1 MNCQEVQ
8 KVLLPFAD
16 GELSAEEAARVQAA
30 LVDCPD
36 CSAELAEIAAIRSLA
51 REAFE
56 ADVADVELDG
66 VFDGVMARLE
76 AEGALRTAVASAE
89 VATGAETAGVFER
102 LSAFMG
108 ELLRF
113 ERPMV
118 AFGMAAAVAAVVAGL
133 MFSNSEGPSV
143 VPGLAPQGQVADG
156 KTPAPTAHPRRD
168 MEIEVVAGRNAASVE
183 DFEAADGKVVIDHQN
198 DPDTPMVVWHIVDEG
213 ATTAPEKGL

>member
-16 GELSAEEAARVQAA
+16 GELGAEEAAAVRAA
-30 LVDCPD
+30 LASCPE
-36 CSAELAEIAAIRSLA
+36 CEAELAEIAAVRMWA

-56 ADVADVELDG
+56 ADVADVELGG

-76 AEGALRTAVASAE
+76 GEGALRGAPVAP
-89 VATGAETAGVFER
+89 VGAPEPPGFVER
-102 LSAFMG
+102 VSTWMG

-113 ERPMV
+113 ERPMA
-118 AFGMAAAVAAVVAGL
+118 AFAMAAAVAVLLAGVFL
-133 MFSNSEGPSV
+133 ASSDAPSVLPTPGAGPSV
-143 VPGLAPQGQVADG
+143 AQQQPSV
-156 KTPAPTAHPRRD
+156 THPRRD
-168 MEIEVVAGRNAASVE
+168 MEVEVVAGRNAASVE
-183 DFEAADGKVVIDHQN
+183 SFEAADGKVVIDHQN

>member
-16 GELSAEEAARVQAA
+16 GELGAEETARVQAA
-30 LVDCPD
+30 LADCPD
-36 CSAELAEIAAIRSLA
+36 CVAELDEIAAVRSLA

-56 ADVADVELDG
+56 ADVADVELGG

-76 AEGALRTAVASAE
+76 AEGALRGAATAAAATESAAS
-89 VATGAETAGVFER
+89 GGVFER
-102 LSAFMG
+102 FSEWMG
-108 ELLRF
+108 ELFRF
-113 ERPMV
+113 ERPV
-118 AFGMAAAVAAVVAGL
+118 AAFAMAAAVAAVVAGV
-133 MFSNSEGPSV
+133 MFSQGEGPSV
-143 VPGLAPQGQVADG
+143 VPGAVPQVAG
-156 KTPAPTAHPRRD
+156 GQQVPTAHPRRD

-213 ATTAPEKGL
+213 ATTTPEKGL

>member
-16 GELSAEEAARVQAA
+16 GELGADEAARVQAA
-30 LVDCPD
+30 LADCPD
-36 CSAELAEIAAIRSLA
+36 CVAELAEIAAVRSLA

-56 ADVADVELDG
+56 ADVADVDLGG

-76 AEGALRTAVASAE
+76 GEGALRSAPAAAA
-89 VATGAETAGVFER
+89 ATPSPSQAGAFER
-102 LSAFMG
+102 FSTWMG
-108 ELLRF
+108 EIFRF
-113 ERPMV
+113 ERPV
-118 AFGMAAAVAAVVAGL
+118 AAFAMAAAVAAVVAGV
-133 MFSNSEGPSV
+133 MFTQGEGPSV
-143 VPGLAPQGQVADG
+143 TPGATEQVAG
-156 KTPAPTAHPRRD
+156 SQTAPTTHPRRD

-213 ATTAPEKGL
+213 ATTTPEKGL